1 MAIAYTTSDKKK
13 FDTLAEAE
21 AHEATLAMLPTI
33 EAFLD
38 AQGIVAGKGSRRN
51 ASASLIMA
59 WEAAR
64 HGFMVQAEDVAEDA
78 AE

>member
-1 MAIAYTTSDKKK
+1 
-13 FDTLAEAE
+13 
-21 AHEATLAMLPTI
+21 MLPTI